1 MSPFSLSTKSIK
13 TYTSKQLNYELTSNA
28 FEFLNE
34 YVKTI
39 DTNKEENVNAWLKG
53 ILNEAKD
60 LGKKIIKRKDIEMI
74 VTENH
79 EHDLSAN
86 VSIEES
92 GDDEWVEDPKDLD
105 SPSEFTYSTRSIEIN
120 QLSSMC
126 QSEEIQE
133 LESEIE
139 RLKKIIQII
148 LNKQAELAWI
158 STCVQ
163 ISHKWLYPCNFDYKK
178 LFLTTPASLQQRL
191 TFSKA
196 LPFS

>member
-120 QLSSMC
+120 QLSSLC

-148 LNKQAELAWI
+148 LNKQAELA
-158 STCVQ
+158 
-163 ISHKWLYPCNFDYKK
+163 
-178 LFLTTPASLQQRL
+178 
-191 TFSKA
+191 
-196 LPFS
+196 